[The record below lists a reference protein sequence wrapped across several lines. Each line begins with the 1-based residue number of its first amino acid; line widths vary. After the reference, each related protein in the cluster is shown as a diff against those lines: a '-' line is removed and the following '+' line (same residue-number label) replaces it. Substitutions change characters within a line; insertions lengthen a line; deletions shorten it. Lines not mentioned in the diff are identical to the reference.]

1 MVKDIIIYFLIY
13 VLSILLFFFLFVNRD
28 VDEIKDWIDEK
39 DEVLNSDN
47 FGYDLVSVQVLQRK
61 YDVIE
66 RDLLVFGEKV
76 RDLDEVVKR
85 LM

>member
-1 MVKDIIIYFLIY
+1 MVKDIEIYFLIY

-66 RDLLVFGEKV
+66 RDLFVFGEKV

>member
-1 MVKDIIIYFLIY
+1 MVKDIEIYFLIY

-47 FGYDLVSVQVLQRK
+47 FGYDLVSV
-61 YDVIE
+61 
-66 RDLLVFGEKV
+66 
-76 RDLDEVVKR
+76 
-85 LM
+85 

>member
-1 MVKDIIIYFLIY
+1 MCDWIKRDKLLRKDFYMVKDIEIYFLIY

-47 FGYDLVSVQVLQRK
+47 FGYDLVSV
-61 YDVIE
+61 
-66 RDLLVFGEKV
+66 
-76 RDLDEVVKR
+76 
-85 LM
+85 

>member
-1 MVKDIIIYFLIY
+1 MVKVIGIYFLIY

-66 RDLLVFGEKV
+66 RDLFVFGEKV